1 MTHFFK
7 RLFTIVCKQHVITT
21 KLKIIAKK
29 LYNISTYAFRYDVAS
44 NEVTVQKLDYYVVG
58 TFKDAD
64 GNAVNFSI
72 KEGVTPVMTVE
83 NGIASVTFT
92 TYDVTDMGDY
102 NWMVD
107 QQSTALDSRVASS
120 SKNDTMKMYMAEIA
134 QISLVTKNDEAM
146 LAKAIHGDNL
156 DQHDEARSTLIQANL
171 RLVVKIAHDFKGLGL
186 PLLEV
191 KFVQQTTLRLFRLL
205 DFVARL

>member
-1 MTHFFK
+1 MSKSEDGSCWTGF
-7 RLFTIVCKQHVITT
+7 LTVTPEMWADW
-21 KLKIIAKK
+21 LPEGAKAAVK
-29 LYNISTYAFRYDVAS
+29 VYNIVDGAYYGIAGENIILNEEATYAFRYDVAS

-107 QQSTALDSRVASS
+107 QQKPGIMAVKVVYGCELGIQNWYGAEGADNFYLEAGEYTLTLDIAAGTAA
-120 SKNDTMKMYMAEIA
+120 A
-134 QISLVTKNDEAM
+134 
-146 LAKAIHGDNL
+146 AKA
-156 DQHDEARSTLIQANL
+156 
-171 RLVVKIAHDFKGLGL
+171 
-186 PLLEV
+186 
-191 KFVQQTTLRLFRLL
+191 
-205 DFVARL
+205 